1 MKLYIDV
8 REPKQII
15 KYINHLNDLA
25 KDKERIL
32 IEIKALDLGDYII
45 YDEKLDKNI
54 IIIERKSTN
63 DLEASIKDGRYNEQ
77 SFRLSENDT
86 HNHNIYYLIEGAIIN
101 HKNQSFKNSLY
112 SSLFSISY
120 FKGFSVLNSLN
131 NVESAE
137 IIYGFVNKLMREK
150 GKLGFYHG
158 EIAPYAISKNGGGDL
173 NVVAPVLD
181 HPDMSSGNK
190 ELNAVAPVLDHPVLA
205 SESNSNNAYVNCIK
219 SSKKSHIT
227 KENIN
232 VIMLMQIPN
241 VSSQTA
247 TTIMNEYKTIKNLI
261 YELEKNPSCLDLLKT
276 ESSNRKIGK
285 NIIENIKQF
294 LLDKD
299 E

>member
-15 KYINHLNDLA
+15 NYINHLNDSA
-25 KDKERIL
+25 KDKDRIL

-158 EIAPYAISKNGGGDL
+158 EIAISRQTASYAISKNGEDKL
-173 NVVAPVLD
+173 SVVANVLD
-181 HPDMSSGNK
+181 HPDMS
-190 ELNAVAPVLDHPVLA
+190 LD
-205 SESNSNNAYVNCIK
+205 NNGGSSYAYVNCIK

-232 VIMLMQIPN
+232 VIMLMQIPH
-241 VSSQTA
+241 VSVQTA

-261 YELEKNPSCLDLLKT
+261 CELEKNPSCLDLLKT